1 MGSILVVQSDPDPRD
16 QLGRA
21 LREVGHEVILAYVVR
36 EALLRLR
43 EGGLDAVVF
52 DARDPPVGGPDLARP
67 MESLPDSPPLVLISG
82 SPHAP
87 EISVRVGA
95 AAFIPKPY
103 EASEIIAAIDR
114 VANVTRP
121 VKMVDEDEVLD
132 EDEERTNP
140 VRFSS

>member
-1 MGSILVVQSDPDPRD
+1 VGSILVVQSDLDTRD

-21 LREVGHEVILAYVVR
+21 LRGVGHEVIVAFDVR

-43 EGGLDAVVF
+43 EGGIDAVVY
-52 DARDPPVGGPDLARP
+52 DALDPRAGVPDLARQ
-67 MESLPDSPPLVLISG
+67 METLPDSPPLVLISG

-103 EASEIIAAIDR
+103 EASEIVAAIDR

-121 VKMVDEDEVLD
+121 VKMIDEDEVLD
-132 EDEERTNP
+132 EDEEPTSP